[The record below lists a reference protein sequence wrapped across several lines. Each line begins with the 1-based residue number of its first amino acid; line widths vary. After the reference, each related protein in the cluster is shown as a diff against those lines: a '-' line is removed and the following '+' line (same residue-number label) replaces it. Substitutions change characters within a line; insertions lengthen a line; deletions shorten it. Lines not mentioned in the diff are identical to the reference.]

1 MILKYILSKSGN
13 QCVKIQ
19 MFKLEVNIALGQQ
32 TFPRKKSWKMYSNLS
47 AHNET
52 LIMSSLLIQT
62 EYYMTLHICQ

>member
-1 MILKYILSKSGN
+1 
-13 QCVKIQ
+13 

-32 TFPRKKSWKMYSNLS
+32 TFPRKTSWKMYSNLS

-52 LIMSSLLIQT
+52 FIMSSLLILT